1 MEGKGLEVKV
11 GLVALGAIALLVV
24 FVVLLGD
31 FSFSKTHTLHVTFDF
46 AGGIESGAQ
55 VKVTGFRAGKVKSV
69 DFIDG
74 EIDPETQEP
83 VHIKVTLQID
93 DKIWPSLREGSRFHI
108 NTQGLIGEQY
118 IEIEPGPFKGTQ
130 IAEGT
135 VIRGVDP
142 VRTDL
147 FIGKAYG
154 LLQIASG
161 LFNSGEGKEVAES
174 LRSFLKSASS
184 LLTVLAKSFEGREQ
198 EIGELVT
205 HVNELIQEATSV
217 ARSVNAGLGDGQQIQ
232 ETFAQVQSLLR
243 KATTVADDIE
253 DLLATADKYLEPT
266 LKDARDALA
275 DIRTATNTA
284 TKVLS
289 DLNADPEQIKRAI
302 NDVTQ
307 AASRLDSIT
316 ADVQSVIKEIKS
328 GDGTVGLLLRDS
340 AIYDDL
346 KEMLRDLKKNPWK
359 FLWKE

>member
-11 GLVALGAIALLVV
+11 GLVALGAISLLVV

-31 FSFSKTHTLHVTFDF
+31 FSFSKTHKLFVTFDF
-46 AGGIESGAQ
+46 AGGIEAGAP
-55 VKVTGFRAGKVKSV
+55 VKVTGYRAGKVLAV

-74 EIDPETQEP
+74 EIDPKSQEP
-83 VHIKVTLQID
+83 VHIRVEIQIE
-93 DKIWPSLREGSRFHI
+93 DKIWPSMREGSRFHI

-118 IEIEPGPFKGTQ
+118 IEIEPGPFKGPQ

-135 VIRGVDP
+135 TVRGVDP

-154 LLQIASG
+154 LLKTAEG
-161 LFNSGEGKEVAES
+161 LFDSGEGKEVAES
-174 LRSFLKSASS
+174 LRSFLKSASA
-184 LLTVLAKSFEGREQ
+184 LMTVLADSFKGREK
-198 EIGELVT
+198 EIGDMVT
-205 HVNELIQEATSV
+205 HINDLVQEATSV
-217 ARSVNAGLGDGQQIQ
+217 ARAVNNGLGDGQQIQ
-232 ETFAQVQSLLR
+232 ATFADVQNLIKNANR
-243 KATTVADDIE
+243 VADDIE
-253 DLLATADKYLEPT
+253 NLLATADKYLEPT

-302 NDVTQ
+302 NDVTK

-316 ADVQSVIKEIKS
+316 ADVQAVITQVKS